1 MKAIV
6 DQELCIGCG
15 LCAQVAPEIY
25 EMQGD
30 KAVAKADEVTEDNAE
45 QAKNGADQCPVNAIT
60 VS

>member
-6 DQELCIGCG
+6 DLEKCIGCG

-25 EMQGD
+25 EMKED
-30 KAVAKADEVTEDNAE
+30 KAVVIVDEIAEGKVED
-45 QAKNGADQCPVNAIT
+45 AKNGADQCPVMAID

>member
-6 DQELCIGCG
+6 DQDACIGCG
-15 LCAQVAPEIY
+15 LCAQVAPDVY

-30 KAVAKADEVTEDNAE
+30 KAAAKAGEISEE
-45 QAKNGADQCPVNAIT
+45 QAESAKNAADQCPVSCIT